1 MITSHGGVLRVGHEG
16 SDGLRSVGVSEQTGE
31 TLWQQVQQAL
41 QPNLSRPTFETWIR
55 PARFLSFSAGEL
67 RLEAPNAFTCSWLR
81 KNYQSQIAAVA
92 SEIAGCSVAVEVVA
106 ASGGTDPHPSL
117 AGTPPAESPLP
128 ASGSSEAPAAAGNV
142 LFPGSRASDSVPG
155 SLPAGPGQ
163 QGMAAAITPQSPA
176 GGIPLAGLNSRYS
189 FSRFVVGPNS
199 RMAHAAALAVAESPG
214 REFNPLFIC
223 GGVGLGKTHLMQAI
237 GHYRLEI
244 DPLARVFY
252 VSTETF
258 TNDLIQAIRKDGMQA
273 FRDRYR
279 AADLILVDDIQFIE
293 GKEYTQEEF
302 FHTFNALH
310 EAGRQIVIASDRP
323 PSQIPRLQER
333 LISRFSM
340 GLIADIQV
348 PDLETRMAILQKKAE
363 GEEMHLPRD
372 LIQYIAGRFTS
383 NIRELEGALTRAG
396 AFASITGLPMTVE
409 SVAPMLDPVG
419 HDVEVTPKQV
429 LDKVSEVFGVG
440 IEEMK
445 SPSRRRNVSQA
456 RQVGMFL
463 MRQSTTLSLP
473 RIGEVFG
480 GKDHS
485 TVMYAIE
492 QVEKKL
498 SSDPTTARQVQQ
510 VRDLLQIDS
519 RKRR

>member
-1 MITSHGGVLRVGHEG
+1 MQEANQLWHQI
-16 SDGLRSVGVSEQTGE
+16 QT
-31 TLWQQVQQAL
+31 AL
-41 QPNLSRPTFETWIR
+41 QANLSKPTFETWIR
-55 PARFLSFSAGEL
+55 PARCLGFDGRQL
-67 RLEAPNAFTCSWLR
+67 RLEAPNSFACGWLR
-81 KNYQSQIAAVA
+81 KNYLGTIEAVA
-92 SEIAGCSVAVEVVA
+92 TEIAGQPVSVAVSTPAGDDGLLAGGGTGLAGAAAPAPVPSGNGVGRPPVA
-106 ASGGTDPHPSL
+106 ATGDVAAQPL
-117 AGTPPAESPLP
+117 ARQ
-128 ASGSSEAPAAAGNV
+128 
-142 LFPGSRASDSVPG
+142 PGS
-155 SLPAGPGQ
+155 
-163 QGMAAAITPQSPA
+163 
-176 GGIPLAGLNSRYS
+176 GLNPRYV
-189 FSRFVVGPNS
+189 FNRFVVGPNS
-199 RMAHAAALAVAESPG
+199 RMAHAAALAVAEAPG

-244 DPLARVFY
+244 DPAARVFY

-340 GLIADIQV
+340 GLIADIQA
-348 PDLETRMAILQKKAE
+348 PDLETRMAILHKKAE
-363 GEEMHLPRD
+363 QEQMSLPRD
-372 LIQYIAGRFTS
+372 LIQFIAGRFAS
-383 NIRELEGALTRAG
+383 NIRELEGALTRAV

-409 SVAPMLDPVG
+409 SVAPMLDPAG
-419 HDVEVTPKQV
+419 STIEVKPDQV
-429 LDKVSEVFGVG
+429 VDKVAEVFGVG
-440 IEEMK
+440 ADEMR
-445 SPSRRRNVSQA
+445 SASRKRAVSQA
-456 RQVGMFL
+456 RQVGMYL
-463 MRQSTTLSLP
+463 MRQSTDLSLP

-485 TVMYAIE
+485 TVMYAVE
-492 QVEKKL
+492 QTEKKL
-498 SSDPTTARQVQQ
+498 GSDPALARQVQQ

>member
-1 MITSHGGVLRVGHEG
+1 MLRFGDRGVNDVVL
-16 SDGLRSVGVSEQTGE
+16 TGNE
-31 TLWQQVQQAL
+31 LWSKVQLAL
-41 QPNLSRPTFETWIR
+41 QHNLSKPTFETWIR
-55 PARFLSFSAGEL
+55 PATCNGFKDGEL
-67 RLEAPNAFTCSWLR
+67 TLLAPNSFASNWLR
-81 KNYQSQIAAVA
+81 KNYVQTI
-92 SEIAGCSVAVEVVA
+92 E
-106 ASGGTDPHPSL
+106 
-117 AGTPPAESPLP
+117 
-128 ASGSSEAPAAAGNV
+128 AAAGKIYGQPVRVTVQAQEEGDSSGMV
-142 LFPGSRASDSVPG
+142 LPSVTPASKPDTSPEAIPSAVSPSSG
-155 SLPAGPGQ
+155 PRRILP
-163 QGMAAAITPQSPA
+163 
-176 GGIPLAGLNSRYS
+176 GLNLRYV
-189 FSRFVVGPNS
+189 FNRFVVGPNS
-199 RMAHAAALAVAESPG
+199 RMAHAAALAVAEAPG

-244 DPLARVFY
+244 NPEAKVAY

-258 TNDLIQAIRKDGMQA
+258 TNDLIVAIRKDGMQA

-333 LISRFSM
+333 LTSRFSM
-340 GLIADIQV
+340 GLIADIQS

-363 GEEMHLPRD
+363 LERMMLPRD

-383 NIRELEGALTRAG
+383 NIRELEGALTRAV

-409 SVAPMLDPVG
+409 SVAPMLDPNG
-419 HDVEVTPKQV
+419 QGVEVTPKQV
-429 LDKVSEVFGVG
+429 IDKVSEVFDVTP
-440 IEEMK
+440 EDMR
-445 SPSRRRNVSQA
+445 SSSRRRTVSHA
-456 RQVGMFL
+456 RQVGMYL
-463 MRQSTTLSLP
+463 MRQGTDLSLP
-473 RIGEVFG
+473 RIGETFG
-480 GKDHS
+480 GKDHT

-492 QVEKKL
+492 QVEKRL
-498 SSDPTTARQVQQ
+498 SSDPQLASQVQR

-519 RKRR
+519 RSRR

>member
-1 MITSHGGVLRVGHEG
+1 M
-16 SDGLRSVGVSEQTGE
+16 QQANQ
-31 TLWQQVQQAL
+31 LWHQVQQAL
-41 QPNLSRPTFETWIR
+41 QANLSKPTFETWIR
-55 PARFLSFSAGEL
+55 PARCLGFDGKLL
-67 RLEAPNAFTCSWLR
+67 QLEAPNSFACGWLR
-81 KNYQSQIAAVA
+81 KNYLGTIAAVA
-92 SEIAGCSVAVEVVA
+92 GEIAGEAISVEVSSPAGDDGLLPGAAALNGSGEPAAVPPAGVPAA
-106 ASGGTDPHPSL
+106 ASGG
-117 AGTPPAESPLP
+117 PA
-128 ASGSSEAPAAAGNV
+128 
-142 LFPGSRASDSVPG
+142 PGSTGRQPG
-155 SLPAGPGQ
+155 S
-163 QGMAAAITPQSPA
+163 
-176 GGIPLAGLNSRYS
+176 GLNPRYV
-189 FSRFVVGPNS
+189 FNRFVVGPNS
-199 RMAHAAALAVAESPG
+199 RMAHAAALAVAEAPG
-214 REFNPLFIC
+214 REFNPLFLC

-244 DPLARVFY
+244 DPRARVFY

-340 GLIADIQV
+340 GLIADIQA
-348 PDLETRMAILQKKAE
+348 PDLETRMAILHKKAE
-363 GEEMHLPRD
+363 QEQMSLPRD
-372 LIQYIAGRFTS
+372 LIQFIAGRFTS
-383 NIRELEGALTRAG
+383 NIRELEGALTRAV
-396 AFASITGLPMTVE
+396 AFVSITGLPMTVE
-409 SVAPMLDPVG
+409 SVAPMLDPAG
-419 HDVEVTPKQV
+419 GDVEVKPEQV
-429 LDKVSEVFGVG
+429 LEKVAEVFGVG
-440 IEEMK
+440 ADEMR
-445 SPSRRRNVSQA
+445 SASRKRAVSQA
-456 RQVGMFL
+456 RQVGMYL
-463 MRQSTTLSLP
+463 MRQSTDLSLP

-485 TVMYAIE
+485 TVMYAVE
-492 QVEKKL
+492 QTEKKL
-498 SSDPTTARQVQQ
+498 NSDPVLARQVQQ

>member
-1 MITSHGGVLRVGHEG
+1 VVQHGE
-16 SDGLRSVGVSEQTGE
+16 D
-31 TLWQQVQQAL
+31 LWSQVQDAL
-41 QPNLSRPTFETWIR
+41 KATLSKPTFETWIR
-55 PARFLSFSAGEL
+55 PARCRDFQADCLT
-67 RLEAPNAFTCSWLR
+67 LEAPNTFACTWLR
-81 KNYQSQIAAVA
+81 RHYLSQIQQLVSDLAQRPVRV
-92 SEIAGCSVAVEVVA
+92 IVEVSPDDSPA
-106 ASGGTDPHPSL
+106 PTPLPGIPGEAELATQNGSARPPSL
-117 AGTPPAESPLP
+117 ALVPDLKGIPRDAPPETPPGEL
-128 ASGSSEAPAAAGNV
+128 
-142 LFPGSRASDSVPG
+142 L
-155 SLPAGPGQ
+155 
-163 QGMAAAITPQSPA
+163 
-176 GGIPLAGLNSRYS
+176 GGGAGLNSRYV
-189 FSRFVVGPNS
+189 FHRFVVGPNS
-199 RMAHAAALAVAESPG
+199 RMAHAAALAVAEAPG
-214 REFNPLFIC
+214 REFNPLFLC

-244 DPLARVFY
+244 NPEAKVFY

-273 FRDRYR
+273 FRNRYR

-340 GLIADIQV
+340 GLIADIQS
-348 PDLETRMAILQKKAE
+348 PDLETRMAILHKKAE
-363 GEEMHLPRD
+363 QEQMSLPRE
-372 LIQYIAGRFTS
+372 LIHYIAGRFTS
-383 NIRELEGALTRAG
+383 NIRELEGALTRAV
-396 AFASITGLPMTVE
+396 AFVSITGLPMTVE
-409 SVAPMLDPVG
+409 SVAPMLDPG
-419 HDVEVTPKQV
+419 GTSVEVTPQQV
-429 LDKVSEVFGVG
+429 LDKVAEVFEVA
-440 IEEMK
+440 IEEMR
-445 SPSRRRNVSQA
+445 SPSRKRAVSQA

-463 MRQSTTLSLP
+463 MRQSTSLSLP

-485 TVMYAIE
+485 TVMYAVE
-492 QVEKKL
+492 QIEKKINN
-498 SSDPTTARQVQQ
+498 DPSLARRIQQ

>member
-1 MITSHGGVLRVGHEG
+1 VLVTTPAGD
-16 SDGLRSVGVSEQTGE
+16 DGLPAGAA
-31 TLWQQVQQAL
+31 AL
-41 QPNLSRPTFETWIR
+41 
-55 PARFLSFSAGEL
+55 AD
-67 RLEAPNAFTCSWLR
+67 
-81 KNYQSQIAAVA
+81 AA
-92 SEIAGCSVAVEVVA
+92 
-106 ASGGTDPHPSL
+106 
-117 AGTPPAESPLP
+117 
-128 ASGSSEAPAAAGNV
+128 APAANSSGNGV
-142 LFPGSRASDSVPG
+142 ANPPVAATGDVP
-155 SLPAGPGQ
+155 
-163 QGMAAAITPQSPA
+163 AAAMARQPGT
-176 GGIPLAGLNSRYS
+176 GLNHRYV
-189 FSRFVVGPNS
+189 FNRFVVGPNS
-199 RMAHAAALAVAESPG
+199 RMAHAAALAVAEAPG

-244 DPLARVFY
+244 DPKARVFY

-340 GLIADIQV
+340 GLIADIQA
-348 PDLETRMAILQKKAE
+348 PDLETRMAILHKKAE
-363 GEEMHLPRD
+363 QEQMRLPRD
-372 LIQYIAGRFTS
+372 LIQFIAGRFTS
-383 NIRELEGALTRAG
+383 NIRELEGALTRAV

-409 SVAPMLDPVG
+409 SVAPMLDPAG
-419 HDVEVTPKQV
+419 STVEVKPDQV
-429 LDKVSEVFGVG
+429 VDKVAEVFGVG
-440 IEEMK
+440 ADEMR
-445 SPSRRRNVSQA
+445 SASRKRAVSQA
-456 RQVGMFL
+456 RQVGMYL
-463 MRQSTTLSLP
+463 MRQSTDLSLP

-485 TVMYAIE
+485 TVMYAVE
-492 QVEKKL
+492 QTEKKL
-498 SSDPTTARQVQQ
+498 NSDPALARQVQQ

>member
-1 MITSHGGVLRVGHEG
+1 MTV
-16 SDGLRSVGVSEQTGE
+16 QQGE
-31 TLWQQVQQAL
+31 TLWRQVQEAL
-41 QPNLSRPTFETWIR
+41 QGNLSKPTFETWIR
-55 PARFLSFSAGEL
+55 PATCVALQGNEL
-67 RLEAPNAFTCSWLR
+67 QLLAPNTFACGWLR
-81 KNYQSQIAAVA
+81 KNYLSTIAAVA
-92 SEIAGCSVAVEVVA
+92 SEIAGRSIAVSVEAGGESAQGITLNGQPPTTAGVDA
-106 ASGGTDPHPSL
+106 APGS
-117 AGTPPAESPLP
+117 PAPQQRT
-128 ASGSSEAPAAAGNV
+128 ATGEAP
-142 LFPGSRASDSVPG
+142 RK
-155 SLPAGPGQ
+155 
-163 QGMAAAITPQSPA
+163 
-176 GGIPLAGLNSRYS
+176 LAPGLNPRYV
-189 FSRFVVGPNS
+189 FNRFVVGPNS

-244 DPLARVFY
+244 DPDARVAY

-258 TNDLIQAIRKDGMQA
+258 TNDLIQAIRKDGMQK

-340 GLIADIQV
+340 GLIADIQT
-348 PDLETRMAILQKKAE
+348 PDLETRMAILHKKVE
-363 GEEMHLPRD
+363 HERVSLPRD
-372 LIQYIAGRFTS
+372 LIHYLAGRFTS
-383 NIRELEGALTRAG
+383 NIRELEGALTRAV

-409 SVAPMLDPVG
+409 SVAPMLDPAGVE
-419 HDVEVTPKQV
+419 VEVTPDQV
-429 LDKVSEVFGVG
+429 LSKVAEVFGVG
-440 IEEMK
+440 VDEMK
-445 SPSRRRNVSQA
+445 SASRKRAVSQA
-456 RQVGMFL
+456 RQVGMYL
-463 MRQSTTLSLP
+463 MRQGTNLSLP
-473 RIGEVFG
+473 RIGDAFG

-485 TVMYAIE
+485 TVMYAVE
-492 QVEKKL
+492 QTEKKL
-498 SSDPTTARQVQQ
+498 AADPQLGRQVQQ

-519 RKRR
+519 RRRTR